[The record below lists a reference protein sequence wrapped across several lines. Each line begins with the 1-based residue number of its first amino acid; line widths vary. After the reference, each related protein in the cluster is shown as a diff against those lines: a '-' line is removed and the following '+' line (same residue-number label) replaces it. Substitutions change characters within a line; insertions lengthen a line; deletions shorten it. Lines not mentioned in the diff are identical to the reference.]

1 MLNVQDLSSYV
12 YGVTY
17 FYFKLKHNKL
27 IHPGALILLVGS
39 RGRARLKVPPS
50 LVSLP
55 VIGISNNNAEEWAM
69 SIGR

>member
-1 MLNVQDLSSYV
+1 M
-12 YGVTY
+12 
-17 FYFKLKHNKL
+17 
-27 IHPGALILLVGS
+27 ILLVGS